1 VDNLHSCS
9 FFITFASKLSEGT
22 ESPLFHLSMI
32 NAVRNKVLQTLER
45 LLADNVHFVVEV
57 KISPDLKRIGVAL
70 DGDSGVDIDFCAA
83 VSRELGNE
91 LETLEDLGAYVLEVS
106 SPGADAP
113 MKLLRQFPK
122 HVGRELKVVLN
133 DGTEL
138 KGILEEVAGDQLH
151 IVYNHK
157 EKGKKAEERTR
168 VLPFSELEYAKVIIS
183 FK

>member
-1 VDNLHSCS
+1 
-9 FFITFASKLSEGT
+9 
-22 ESPLFHLSMI
+22 MI

-45 LLADNVHFVVEV
+45 LLADNAHFVVEV
-57 KISPDLKRIGVAL
+57 KIAPNLKRIEVAL
-70 DGDSGVDIDFCAA
+70 DGDTGVDIDFCAV

-122 HVGRELKVVLN
+122 HVGRDLKVVLN
-133 DGTEL
+133 DGSEFKGEL
-138 KGILEEVAGDQLH
+138 TAVEGDQLSFL
-151 IVYNHK
+151 YTHK

-168 VLPFSELEYAKVIIS
+168 VLPFGELAYAKVIIS